1 MISNEELALRIKN
14 GAAEYIPELWEQVRR
29 YVEMRAKRYAR
40 NMENH
45 CADVDDLI
53 QAGYFAMLA
62 AVRDYEPERGAKFLT
77 CLTWAI
83 QKEFA
88 AVAGV
93 RSTSRDAAAYA
104 DSLDAPLTD
113 DPEAG
118 TLHDL
123 LADFRAQEPFLAVE
137 EESYT
142 HAVHDALEA
151 VLNSLCDTRKQRLIA
166 GMYFEGRSMTEA
178 AELAG
183 YTSKQGAERDHK
195 WVLRRLRHCSQTR
208 ALRELLHGYD
218 DVDIPSEA
226 IRGVGVRR
234 WKETGE
240 SATER
245 VALKLTEGGEP

>member
-1 MISNEELALRIKN
+1 MSNEELAMRIKN

-29 YVEMRAKRYAR
+29 YVEMRARRYAQ

-62 AVRDYEPERGAKFLT
+62 AVQYYEPGRGSNFLT

-93 RSTSRDAAAYA
+93 RSTRRDAAAYA

-113 DPEAG
+113 DPEDG
-118 TLHDL
+118 TLHNM
-123 LADFRAQEPFLAVE
+123 LADSRAQEPFLAVE

-142 HAVHDALEA
+142 HAVHDALEV
-151 VLNSLCDTRKQRLIA
+151 VLNGLCDTRKQRLIDE
-166 GMYFEGRSMTEA
+166 MYFEGRSMTEA

-183 YTSKQGAERDHK
+183 YTSKQGAAQDHK
-195 WVLRRLRHCSQTR
+195 WVLRRLRHCSHTR
-208 ALRELLHGYD
+208 KLKELLYGFG

-245 VALKLTEGGEP
+245 VALKLTKGGKP

>member
-14 GAAEYIPELWEQVRR
+14 GEAEYIPELWEQVRR
-29 YVEMRAKRYAR
+29 YVEMRARRYAQ

-45 CADVDDLI
+45 CADVDDLT

-62 AVRDYEPERGAKFLT
+62 AVRYYEPERGANFLT
-77 CLTWAI
+77 CLTWAL
-83 QKEFA
+83 QNELA

-93 RSTSRDAAAYA
+93 RSARRDATVYA

-113 DPEAG
+113 DPEDG
-118 TLHDL
+118 TLHNL
-123 LADFRAQEPFLAVE
+123 LADSRAQEPFLAVE

-142 HAVHDALEA
+142 RAVHDALETA
-151 VLNSLCDTRKQRLIA
+151 LNGLCDVRKQRLIA
-166 GMYFEGRSMTEA
+166 GMYFEGRTMTEA

-183 YTSKQGAERDHK
+183 YTSKQGADQAHK
-195 WVLRRLRHCSQTR
+195 WVLRRLRHCSHTP
-208 ALRELLHGYD
+208 ALRDCLNGFD
-218 DVDIPSEA
+218 DIDIYSEA
-226 IRGVGVRR
+226 IKGVGIRR
-234 WKETGE
+234 WRETGE